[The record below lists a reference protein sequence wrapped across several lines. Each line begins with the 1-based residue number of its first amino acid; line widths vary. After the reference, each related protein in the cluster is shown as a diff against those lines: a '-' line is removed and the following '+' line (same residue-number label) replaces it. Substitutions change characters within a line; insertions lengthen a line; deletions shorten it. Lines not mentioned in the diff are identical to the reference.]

1 MCKLAQSIKYHMF
14 PTKAKIPKVTPSA
27 IMWSLPSANKE
38 SDLWTFLR
46 KLGFASGDDAE
57 ASQVSPSKVSQIAA
71 APSQTT
77 PGKDALTPT
86 TASKTADPATTSPKN
101 AAPSQKVAPSKK
113 PASDSSVKGPHTCSY
128 GINCLF
134 PNLVPIDCQKCAL
147 ENKEVKV
154 CIYHVYT
161 VYMLYIF

>member
-1 MCKLAQSIKYHMF
+1 MF
-14 PTKAKIPKVTPSA
+14 PTKVKIPKVRPSA
-27 IMWSLPSANKE
+27 KQE
-38 SDLWTFLR
+38 SDLWTFMR

-57 ASQVSPSKVSQIAA
+57 ASQVSPSKVSKIAEA
-71 APSQTT
+71 
-77 PGKDALTPT
+77 
-86 TASKTADPATTSPKN
+86 PATTSTKN
-101 AAPSQKVAPSKK
+101 AAPSQNVAPSVE

-134 PNLVPIDCQKCAL
+134 PDLVPIDCQKCAL

>member
-1 MCKLAQSIKYHMF
+1 MVCSYNRSLKYWKNNVGKLAQAIKYHMF
-14 PTKAKIPKVTPSA
+14 PKNPKTLKVRPSQNDWVRPSA
-27 IMWSLPSANKE
+27 KQE
-38 SDLWTFLR
+38 SDLWTFVR

-57 ASQVSPSKVSQIAA
+57 ASQVSPSKVSKIAEA
-71 APSQTT
+71 
-77 PGKDALTPT
+77 
-86 TASKTADPATTSPKN
+86 PATTSTKN
-101 AAPSQKVAPSKK
+101 AAPSQNVAPSVE

>member
-1 MCKLAQSIKYHMF
+1 MCSYNRSLRYWKNNLCNLAKSIKYHMF
-14 PTKAKIPKVTPSA
+14 PAQAKTPKVRPSQNDWVA
-27 IMWSLPSANKE
+27 WPTSAKQE
-38 SDLWTFLR
+38 AELWTFMR

-57 ASQVSPSKVSQIAA
+57 ASQVSPSKVSENAKEAA
-71 APSQTT
+71 A
-77 PGKDALTPT
+77 A
-86 TASKTADPATTSPKN
+86 TSPKN
-101 AAPSQKVAPSKK
+101 AAPSQNVAPSVK

-147 ENKEVKV
+147 QNKEVKV

>member
-1 MCKLAQSIKYHMF
+1 MF
-14 PTKAKIPKVTPSA
+14 PAQAKTPKVRPSQNDWVA
-27 IMWSLPSANKE
+27 WPTSAKQE
-38 SDLWTFLR
+38 AELWTVMR

-57 ASQVSPSKVSQIAA
+57 ASQVSPSKVSKIAEA
-71 APSQTT
+71 
-77 PGKDALTPT
+77 
-86 TASKTADPATTSPKN
+86 PATTSPKN
-101 AAPSQKVAPSKK
+101 AAPSQNVAPSVE

-134 PNLVPIDCQKCAL
+134 PNLETIDCQKCAL
-147 ENKEVKV
+147 QNKEVKV

>member
-1 MCKLAQSIKYHMF
+1 MCKLAQSIKFHMF
-14 PTKAKIPKVTPSA
+14 ATKTKIPKVRLLDIHAVDGIPF
-27 IMWSLPSANKE
+27 
-38 SDLWTFLR
+38 WTSML
-46 KLGFASGDDAE
+46 LMGFGSGDDTE
-57 ASQVSPSKVSQIAA
+57 ASQVSPSKVSQIGEA
-71 APSQTT
+71 
-77 PGKDALTPT
+77 
-86 TASKTADPATTSPKN
+86 PATTSPKN
-101 AAPSQKVAPSKK
+101 AAPSQNVALSKK

-147 ENKEVKV
+147 QNKEVKV